1 MKYRNALPQL
11 NGTQMLADGGLETT
25 LVFHD
30 GIELPLFAAFKAL
43 DSQDGIDAINRYM
56 RGFAELAVRNRR
68 GFVMDTPTWRAS
80 PRWAAE
86 LGMDREQLKEVHRE
100 VVATLVK
107 MRDDHETPESP
118 FVINGV
124 IGPHSDGYAPT
135 EILTETEAEA
145 YHQTQ
150 ARWFAQMGA
159 DMISAI
165 TMTYAE
171 EAIGIVRAAK
181 SAGIPAVISFTVE
194 TDGRLP
200 SGQALGAAIEQVEIA
215 TNGAAAYFM
224 INCAHPDHFRS
235 VLEQGGDWTKRIMG
249 LRANASRLSH
259 AELDEAEELDDGNPQ
274 EFGQLH
280 QDLAALLPNLTVIG
294 GCCGTDHRHVEHVCK
309 AARHPVVE
317 TL

>member
-30 GIELPLFAAFKAL
+30 GIDLPLFAAFKAL
-43 DSQDGIDAINRYM
+43 DSQVGIDAIDRYM
-56 RGFAELAVRNRR
+56 RGFAQLAVNNRR

-86 LGMDREQLKEVHRE
+86 LGVDHDQLKEVHRE
-100 VVATLVK
+100 VIATLVK
-107 MRDDHETPESP
+107 MREEHEKPESP

-135 EILTETEAEA
+135 EILGDSEAET
-145 YHQTQ
+145 YHRTQ
-150 ARWFAQMGA
+150 VEWFAEMGA
-159 DMISAI
+159 DMVSAI
-165 TMTYAE
+165 TMTYAD
-171 EAIGIVRAAK
+171 EAIGIVRAAQA
-181 SAGIPAVISFTVE
+181 AGIPVVISFTVE

-200 SGQALGAAIEQVEIA
+200 SGQGLRAAIEQVDAA
-215 TNGAAAYFM
+215 TQSAAAYFM

-259 AELDEAEELDDGNPQ
+259 AELDAADELDDGNPR
-274 EFGQLH
+274 EFGELH
-280 QDLAALLPNLTVIG
+280 QELAKILPNLTVIG

-309 AARHPVVE
+309 AARQPTTE
-317 TL
+317 TV